1 MTMRKKLMLF
11 FICLVM
17 IPILT
22 IYSVAINI
30 FYESTKKDLQ
40 ALFSNH
46 IHGIGKNADQF
57 FTDALDLTTYPLM
70 ETNLKAFLS
79 KPKDDEN
86 YFALTSN
93 ANSIL
98 LSMPYGFSNG
108 IRGISLLSRDQ
119 ASINVGI
126 SLKISKE
133 DLEAA
138 RAGASR
144 PYWDYRDVSSLQDT
158 PMEAYSHIT
167 LTRLLRN
174 PSNLSEELGFIKIA
188 MSRKQLIDTLMSDRI
203 NHEVSYF
210 IIDENNKLLVD
221 TSSGQSYA
229 NLKGDISY
237 PHLLQLASSSAN
249 TQINGQYFISAHKI
263 ERTPFVLYSIVKP
276 NILTIIKETLLKGL
290 SLTVVLVLLFTLLL
304 SFTFSQ
310 IITAPLVKLGKR
322 MKSISNEDFSVR
334 IDVKR
339 NDEIAVLANNFNRM
353 AQRLDF
359 LYKEVYMGNLKLQQ
373 AQLSALQTQ
382 INPHFLYNTLDTIY
396 WMSEMGDTKNVSS
409 MVSNMS
415 KMMRMTLSPNN
426 SDMVTLSE
434 ELEHLSCYIHIQR
447 IRYGDQFVF
456 DIDCPEHLKSYYVL
470 RLLLQPLVE
479 NALLHGLKNSTHGI
493 VKVRIYENENTL
505 VYEVMNNG
513 TPVDVTEINR
523 LLEVEGSGM
532 RGFALRNIKERIALK
547 NGKGFHLGCFLRD
560 GFSVFQITQ
569 KLRVEEADAREITL
583 ADYNSEQTKGL
594 KR

>member
-1 MTMRKKLMLF
+1 M
-11 FICLVM
+11 
-17 IPILT
+17 
-22 IYSVAINI
+22 
-30 FYESTKKDLQ
+30 
-40 ALFSNH
+40 
-46 IHGIGKNADQF
+46 
-57 FTDALDLTTYPLM
+57 
-70 ETNLKAFLS
+70 S

-108 IRGISLLSRDQ
+108 IRGITLLSQDQ

-133 DLEAA
+133 DMEAA
-138 RAGASR
+138 RAGESR
-144 PYWDYRDVSSLQDT
+144 PYWDYRDVSSLEDT
-158 PMEAYSHIT
+158 PKDPYNSHIT
-167 LTRLLRN
+167 LTRLLKN

-188 MSRKQLIDTLMSDRI
+188 MSRKQLIDILMSDQI
-203 NHEVSYF
+203 NHEVAYF
-210 IIDENNKLLVD
+210 IIDENNRLLVD

-229 NLKGDISY
+229 HLKGDISY
-237 PHLLQLASSSAN
+237 AQLLQLASSSAS
-249 TQINGQYFISAHKI
+249 TQLNGQYFISAHKI
-263 ERTPFVLYSIVKP
+263 ERTPFVLFSIVKP
-276 NILTIIKETLLKGL
+276 NLLTIIKETLLKGL

-353 AQRLDF
+353 AKRLDF

-373 AQLSALQTQ
+373 AQLNALQTQ

-426 SDMVTLSE
+426 SDMVTLAE
-434 ELEHLSCYIHIQR
+434 ELEHLNCYIHIQR

-456 DIDCPEHLKSYYVL
+456 DIDCREHLKSYYVL

-493 VKVRIYENENTL
+493 IKVQIYENEHSL
-505 VYEVMNNG
+505 VYEVMNDG
-513 TPVDVTEINR
+513 IPVDVTEINR
-523 LLEVEGSGM
+523 LLEEEGSGM

-547 NGKGFHLGCFLRD
+547 NGKGFHLSCFLRD

-569 KLRVEEADAREITL
+569 KLRTTEGDAHEIPL
-583 ADYNSEQTKGL
+583 PDDNNEIQRS
-594 KR
+594 